1 MAASIVITLDVGGS
15 GVKASAFDAH
25 RARVIAS
32 VVERY
37 PADPGVP
44 PGAFSPEQWWSCAAA
59 SCRSLASRI
68 AAPARDY
75 LGITVSAIRIPFVLI
90 GADGRVVLPS
100 LLNRDRRASS
110 HARDLARSL
119 GERALHATTGH
130 WPAPEFGLPKL
141 LWVRSQ
147 YPDAWRAT
155 AKILQLHDWF
165 IFQLCGAVTSEMSSA
180 AMSQMLDVRAGTWAA
195 DLLAAVDVP
204 PGLLPPLHQAG
215 ARAGTISR
223 GGEAETGLPRG
234 LPVHLGGGDTH
245 MSAMSAGALTD
256 PAPVVVAGTTGP
268 AQLAVQR
275 SRDVPPGDYFPLLV
289 SEQPIS
295 GAWALESNAGP
306 TGEIVDRLAD
316 LPGTRG
322 AELRTALAERGFQ
335 LLAGPDGP
343 DGEPPLTV
351 LSGNPFF
358 GPAGWSAWPP
368 PTVIGLRADHTGADV
383 RLAGL
388 RGTSWAFAA
397 ILDQLRDH
405 SGAHPVAVTATGGMS
420 RSPAWNQALADAARL
435 PVRVR
440 PLDLVNGLAGAAL
453 VAGAE
458 VLASLDQIESTR
470 YLPRPPADH
479 DIAGRDHYQVQFR
492 AAQCRAR

>member
-1 MAASIVITLDVGGS
+1 MAASIVITLDIGGS
-15 GVKASAFDAH
+15 GVKASAFDAS
-25 RARVIAS
+25 RALAIAS

-44 PGAFSPEQWWSCAAA
+44 PGAFSPEQWWACAAA

-110 HARDLARSL
+110 YAQDLARL
-119 GERALHATTGH
+119 FGERALHATTGH

-165 IFQLCGAVTSEMSSA
+165 IYQLCGAVTSEVSSA
-180 AMSQMLDVRAGTWAA
+180 AMSQMLDVRAGTWAG

-204 PGLLPPLHQAG
+204 LDLLPPVH
-215 ARAGTISR
+215 RAGSLAGTMSR
-223 GGEAETGLPRG
+223 GTAAETGLPPG

-245 MSAMSAGALTD
+245 MSAMAAGALTD

-275 SRDVPPGDYFPLLV
+275 SQGAEPGDYFPLLV
-289 SEQPIS
+289 SEQPVS

-316 LPGTRG
+316 LPAARG
-322 AELRTALAERGFQ
+322 AELRTALAERGFE
-335 LLAGPDGP
+335 LPPGPDGP
-343 DGEPPLTV
+343 EAESPLTV

-358 GPAGWSAWPP
+358 GPAGWSAWPA
-368 PTVIGLRADHTGADV
+368 PTVIGLRADHTGAEV

-388 RGTSWAFAA
+388 RGTCWAFAS

-405 SGAHPVAVTATGGMS
+405 SGADPVAVTATGGMS
-420 RSPAWNQALADAARL
+420 RNAAWNQSLADAARL
-435 PVRVR
+435 PVQVR
-440 PLDLVNGLAGAAL
+440 PLDHVNGLAGAAL
-453 VAGAE
+453 VAGAG
-458 VLASLDQIESTR
+458 LLTSLDQIETTR
-470 YLPRPPADH
+470 YLPGPPADH
-479 DIAGRDHYQVQFR
+479 PADGKDQYQAQFR
-492 AAQCRAR
+492 AAQGRAR

>member
-1 MAASIVITLDVGGS
+1 MAASIVITLDIGGS

-25 RARVIAS
+25 RAAAIAS

-44 PGAFSPEQWWSCAAA
+44 PGTFSPEQWWSSAAA
-59 SCRSLASRI
+59 SCRALADRI
-68 AAPARDY
+68 GAPGRDY

-90 GADGRVVLPS
+90 GA
-100 LLNRDRRASS
+100 
-110 HARDLARSL
+110 HAADLARSL
-119 GERALHATTGH
+119 GERPLHATTGH

-141 LWVRSQ
+141 MWVRSN

-165 IFQLCGAVTSEMSSA
+165 IYKLSGVMASELSSA
-180 AMSQMLDVRAGTWAA
+180 AMSQLLDIRAGTWAG

-204 PGLLPPLHQAG
+204 LDLLPPLHRAG
-215 ARAGTISR
+215 APAGAITP
-223 GGEAETGLPRG
+223 GAEAETGLPRG

-245 MSAMSAGALTD
+245 MSAMAAGALAD

-268 AQLAVQR
+268 AQLAVRRNEDQ
-275 SRDVPPGDYFPLLV
+275 PPGDYFPLLV
-289 SEQPIS
+289 SEQPVS

-316 LPGTRG
+316 LPGARG
-322 AELRTALAERGFQ
+322 AELRAALDERGFD
-335 LLAGPDGP
+335 LPPDPGGP
-343 DGEPPLTV
+343 EAESPLTV

-368 PTVIGLRADHTGADV
+368 PTVLGLRADHTGEDV

-388 RGTSWAFAA
+388 RGTCWAFAA
-397 ILDQLRDH
+397 ILDQLREH

-435 PVRVR
+435 PVQVR

-458 VLASLDQIESTR
+458 LLTSLDQIESTR
-470 YLPRPPADH
+470 YLPSARPDH
-479 DIAGRDHYQVQFR
+479 DPAGQDDYQIQFR
-492 AAQCRAR
+492 AAQCGAR